1 VDTVDTVNASEDAG
15 RERNGVAAE
24 PASGWLRFDCPACEG
39 WLGVPGS
46 VRRGARAE
54 RVARRIDAFVQRH
67 GHMERGG
74 AT

>member
-1 VDTVDTVNASEDAG
+1 MIPRIDT
-15 RERNGVAAE
+15 E
-24 PASGWLRFDCPACEG
+24 PEPGWLRFQCPACGG
-39 WLGVPGS
+39 WLGVPGD

-67 GHMERGG
+67 GHLDRGG